1 MFYTVYKIT
10 NILNGK
16 YYIGKHQTSN
26 LDDGYMGS
34 GKYLWQDITKYGIE
48 YFKKEILF
56 IFDNE
61 EEMNAKEREIVVIS
75 EETYNLCDGGQG
87 GFGYINRNKLN
98 VIHITSNN
106 AKELSIKANEKK
118 RFLFLNDTEWAKVY
132 CENLSNSLKEYY
144 ASGGIGSF
152 KNRTHTEETKNKIKV
167 SSLGKHVGNKN
178 SQFGTCWIKNN
189 STRECSKI
197 NKIELEY
204 WIKLGWEL
212 GRLQTNVTYVKLEQ
226 QR

>member
-87 GFGYINRNKLN
+87 GFGYININNLCDKSAAGKLGRKKSDKKLEELYGPEWRK
-98 VIHITSNN
+98 VLGEKAGKASAIAYKKLTVTDPLFA
-106 AKELSIKANEKK
+106 AKIK
-118 RFLFLNDTEWAKVY
+118 
-132 CENLSNSLKEYY
+132 
-144 ASGGIGSF
+144 SGGIKGRLAALSDES
-152 KNRTHTEETKNKIKV
+152 KAKRRETLAKIGHQQGV
-167 SSLGKHVGNKN
+167 KN
-178 SQFGTCWIKNN
+178 SQFGTCWITNGIEDKKIKKETIN
-189 STRECSKI
+189 SY
-197 NKIELEY
+197 IELGY
-204 WIKLGWEL
+204 TK
-212 GRLQTNVTYVKLEQ
+212 GRKS
-226 QR
+226 